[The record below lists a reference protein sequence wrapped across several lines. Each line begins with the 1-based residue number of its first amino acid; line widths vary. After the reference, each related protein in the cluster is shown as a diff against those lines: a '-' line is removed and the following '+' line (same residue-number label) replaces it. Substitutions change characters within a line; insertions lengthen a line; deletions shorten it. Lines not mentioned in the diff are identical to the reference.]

1 MHNVPKVS
9 YRVFFQTPKKVSPFV
24 QEMLAETV
32 VEMLPPDELQPL
44 LEVVSLMATIV
55 LEPWAQDNKMN
66 PRTLG
71 IACGLSI
78 FPSLDPGIIIYLC
91 ARTNST
97 HF

>member
-1 MHNVPKVS
+1 
-9 YRVFFQTPKKVSPFV
+9 
-24 QEMLAETV
+24 MLAETV

-55 LEPWAQDNKMN
+55 MEPWAQDNKMN

-97 HF
+97 HFWRENEVCLPDLCTKCM